1 MTDDELVGSV
11 THDLRALL
19 AMIAGYCELALTRD
33 DPALRIHAAAAVGT
47 AVAELADDID
57 EVMLA
62 LELAWESW
70 ARTETVTVDLRRAA
84 EEVVWLRPVQW
95 RASVAP
101 GGEEVWALGDL
112 EAIRRTLQA
121 LLRAA
126 GPDAV
131 VHLGA
136 GVKTVTVAIEAAAPV
151 RLEDEELRLRNARR
165 LADLLLG
172 SVRVEGARLELELP
186 AG

>member
-1 MTDDELVGSV
+1 LTDDELVESV

-19 AMIAGYCELALTRD
+19 AVIAGYCELVLTRD
-33 DPALRIHAAAAVGT
+33 DPALRAEATAAVDT
-47 AVAELADDID
+47 AVAELADDLD

-70 ARTETVTVDLRRAA
+70 ARTETVSLDLRRAA
-84 EEVVWLRPVQW
+84 EEVVERRPARW
-95 RASVAP
+95 RASMAP
-101 GGEEVWALGDL
+101 GDVEVWALGDS
-112 EAIRRTLQA
+112 ETVWRTLQA

-131 VHLGA
+131 VHLGT

-151 RLEDEELRLRNARR
+151 RLEELRLRNARR

>member
-1 MTDDELVGSV
+1 V
-11 THDLRALL
+11 
-19 AMIAGYCELALTRD
+19 
-33 DPALRIHAAAAVGT
+33 
-47 AVAELADDID
+47 
-57 EVMLA
+57 
-62 LELAWESW
+62 
-70 ARTETVTVDLRRAA
+70 
-84 EEVVWLRPVQW
+84 
-95 RASVAP
+95 
-101 GGEEVWALGDL
+101 EVWALGDL
-112 EAIRRTLQA
+112 ETVWRTLQA

-151 RLEDEELRLRNARR
+151 PLEELTLRNARR